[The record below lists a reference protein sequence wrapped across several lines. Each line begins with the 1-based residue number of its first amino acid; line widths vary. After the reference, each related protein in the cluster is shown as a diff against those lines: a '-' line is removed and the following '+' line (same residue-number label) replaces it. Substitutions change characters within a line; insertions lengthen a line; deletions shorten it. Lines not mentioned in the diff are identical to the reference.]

1 MNKLLLSLL
10 LISSSAIAQTTYYR
24 DQYNNVVGSANTLG
38 STTYYKDATNTV
50 VGTENRVGDTSYY
63 GDIRN
68 NTIGSGTTQYQ
79 RGSDGY
85 KQQAPNNPYY
95 QSGEKIRGF

>member
-1 MNKLLLSLL
+1 MKKTLLALL
-10 LISSSAIAQTTYYR
+10 LISSSAIAQNTYYG
-24 DQYNNVVGSANTLG
+24 DQYNNVIGSANTVG
-38 STTYYKDATNTV
+38 NKTYYKDSTNTV

-79 RGSDGY
+79 RGSDG
-85 KQQAPNNPYY
+85 
-95 QSGEKIRGF
+95 